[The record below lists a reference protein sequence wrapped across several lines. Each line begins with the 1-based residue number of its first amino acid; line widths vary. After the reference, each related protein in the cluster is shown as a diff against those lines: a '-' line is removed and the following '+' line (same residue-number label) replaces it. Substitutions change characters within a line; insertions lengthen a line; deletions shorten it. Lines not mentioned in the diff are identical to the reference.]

1 MTLWAMVRSPLMFGG
16 DVRKLDETT
25 YSLITNP
32 FVLEINSFSMNNM
45 EACETM
51 FFLEAFGI
59 LTDFFPD
66 ISSHCTCSFL
76 MLLVRRVLYIRP
88 WLSANYQEN
97 V

>member
-1 MTLWAMVRSPLMFGG
+1 
-16 DVRKLDETT
+16 
-25 YSLITNP
+25 
-32 FVLEINSFSMNNM
+32 M

-88 WLSANYQEN
+88 WLTANDQEN